1 LIIELEAKFVP
12 DTATCNPEHALLP
25 VRRPAGTLV
34 MVTPVIVGTGGVT
47 VSGVLPLVDPPG
59 PGLLTVRDPTLAFCR
74 SAALKTTCNVVTLTK
89 VVVRADP
96 FHNTTELASKPV
108 PVSTMVAAA
117 PAATS
122 LGEIDV
128 TTGDGLDTSNSTAL
142 DAPPPGTGFDTV
154 TIATELLERLV
165 AGNEAFISLELTST
179 VERAAPF
186 QFTTD
191 DGTKPAP
198 AMSIVVAPDPAV
210 TLAGSIDFT
219 TGGGLST
226 VKVAAADTPPPGDGL
241 ETVTAAIEPF
251 IKSAAGTVAAKAAAE
266 VNVVFKATPLN

>member
-1 LIIELEAKFVP
+1 LIIELETKFVP
-12 DTATCNPEHALLP
+12 DTATCNTEHASLP
-25 VRRPAGTLV
+25 GRRLAGKLV

-59 PGLLTVRDPTLAFCR
+59 PGLLTVREPTLAFCR
-74 SAALKTTCNVVTLTK
+74 SAAIKTTCNVVALTK

-108 PVSTMVAAA
+108 PMSAMVAAA

-128 TTGDGLDTSNSTAL
+128 TTGTGLVTSNVTAL

-154 TIATELLERLV
+154 TIATEPLERLG

-198 AMSIVVAPDPAV
+198 AMSIVVAPDPAM
-210 TLAGSIDFT
+210 TLAGLIDFT

-226 VKVAAADTPPPGDGL
+226 VKLAAADTPPPGDGL

-251 IKSAAGTVAAKAAAE
+251 VKSAAGTVAAKAVAE
-266 VNVVFKATPLN
+266 VNVVFKAMPLN